1 MGRRL
6 PIARLALTALLA
18 GCSVLHPPLPG
29 GPTPPPGAVV
39 VPPDQM
45 TLNVSN
51 GSTLAVTL
59 VVNDT
64 VVAVVP
70 PNDGLSDIAA
80 AKLPALPWS
89 VEVRSPTGR
98 ALVSMTV
105 SPGAVWRM
113 DLGGGASQLSGAGN
127 RVDLS
132 CGRIDVWSGPP
143 MSGPVP
149 GPGTPGDCAP

>member
-1 MGRRL
+1 MGGRRL
-6 PIARLALTALLA
+6 PIACLALTALLT

-70 PNDGLSDIAA
+70 PNDGLSDIEAA
-80 AKLPALPWS
+80 TAAGTA
-89 VEVRSPTGR
+89 VVRR
-98 ALVSMTV
+98 
-105 SPGAVWRM
+105 
-113 DLGGGASQLSGAGN
+113 
-127 RVDLS
+127 
-132 CGRIDVWSGPP
+132 
-143 MSGPVP
+143 GPVAHR
-149 GPGTPGDCAP
+149 TCAGAR